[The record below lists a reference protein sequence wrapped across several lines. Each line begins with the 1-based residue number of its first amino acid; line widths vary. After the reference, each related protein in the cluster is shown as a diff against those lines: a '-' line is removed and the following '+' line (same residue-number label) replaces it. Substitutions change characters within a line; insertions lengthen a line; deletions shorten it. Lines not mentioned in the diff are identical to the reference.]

1 MASLNN
7 NKVRTDMTTALKR
20 TAADTATVPT
30 EAELIQR
37 ARDLIPMLIDRADSV
52 EKNRM
57 VSPET
62 IQAFVDAGFFK
73 ILQPAVFGGYE
84 MNPAV
89 FYKVLMELGRGCCS
103 SAWNM
108 MILGVHQWEFG
119 SLPDQ
124 ACEDVWGVDDK
135 TIIAS
140 SYPPF
145 GKVEEIEGGYR
156 ISGTWKTSSGC
167 DHGKWAFLGGLR
179 RDAQGNVIDRLS
191 MLVPAT
197 DYEIED
203 DWHVFGLAGTG
214 SKSLVVK
221 ETFVPYH
228 RAHSLIQY
236 NKDDRGTHY
245 LYPFNQIFF
254 GSVSALIVGMAQG
267 GIDEYIR
274 QMSVRTNTTDGGNAA
289 LSPYVKDRLGNAVV
303 RVRSARA
310 RLLQMM
316 AETTEIV
323 ERGELVPT
331 YDRVHHMLDIARV
344 GRDCEEA
351 VMLLFKATSARGIY
365 LNNPLQRILRDVIA
379 ASNHITQ
386 NADDTAG
393 MLGAY
398 LLGQQL
404 PPMVFGLEPVSLNS

>member
-1 MASLNN
+1 
-7 NKVRTDMTTALKR
+7 MTNALKE
-20 TAADTATVPT
+20 TVVETNTVPT
-30 EAELIQR
+30 EAQLIQR
-37 ARDLIPMLIDRADSV
+37 ARDLIPLLREKADSV
-52 EKNRM
+52 ESNRM
-57 VSPET
+57 VSKET
-62 IQAFVDAGFFK
+62 IRAFVDAGFFK
-73 ILQPAVFGGYE
+73 ILQPAKFGGYQ

-89 FYKVLMELGRGCCS
+89 FYKVLMELGRGCGS

-108 MILGVHQWEFG
+108 MILGIHQWEFG
-119 SLPDQ
+119 TLPEQ
-124 ACEDVWGVDDK
+124 AGKDVWGEDNK

-145 GKVEEIEGGYR
+145 GKVEEIDGGYL

-167 DHGKWAFLGGLR
+167 DHGQWAFLGGMR
-179 RDAQGNVIDRLS
+179 HDAEGNVIDRLS

-197 DYEIED
+197 DFEIQD

-221 ETFVPYH
+221 ESFVPYH
-228 RAHSLIQY
+228 RTHSMIQY
-236 NKDDRGTHY
+236 NNDAAAPSCY
-245 LYPFNQIFF
+245 LYPFNQVFF
-254 GSVSALIVGMAQG
+254 GAVSSVIVGMAQG

-274 QMSVRTNTTDGGNAA
+274 QMSVRTNSHGGAAA

-310 RLLQMM
+310 RLLQMTQ
-316 AETTEIV
+316 ETTEIV
-323 ERGELVPT
+323 DRRELVPT

-365 LNNPLQRILRDVIA
+365 LSNPLQRILRDVIA
-379 ASNHITQ
+379 ASNHVTQ

-404 PPMVFGLEPVSLNS
+404 PPMVFGLEPVQVDVPA

>member
-1 MASLNN
+1 MMNVLKKN
-7 NKVRTDMTTALKR
+7 VPTTSP
-20 TAADTATVPT
+20 VPT

-37 ARDLIPMLIDRADSV
+37 ARDLIPMLMEKADSV
-52 EKNRM
+52 EANRM
-57 VSPET
+57 VSKET

-73 ILQPAVFGGYE
+73 ILQPAAFGGWE

-108 MILGVHQWEFG
+108 MILGIHQWEFG
-119 SLPDQ
+119 TLNDQ
-124 ACEDVWGVDDK
+124 ACEDVWGEDNAV
-135 TIIAS
+135 IIAS

-145 GKVEEIEGGYR
+145 GKVVEVEGGYM

-179 RDAQGNVIDRLS
+179 RDASGNVIDRLS
-191 MLVPAT
+191 MLVPSSAW
-197 DYEIED
+197 EIED
-203 DWHVFGLAGTG
+203 DWHTFGLAGTG

-221 ETFVPYH
+221 ETFIPSH
-228 RAHSLIQY
+228 RVHSLIKY
-236 NKDDRGTHY
+236 ENSDRGTHY
-245 LYPFNQIFF
+245 LFPFNQIFF
-254 GSVSALIVGMAQG
+254 GAVSALIVGMAQG

-274 QMSVRTNTTDGGNAA
+274 QMSVRTNTTDGGGAA

-316 AETTEIV
+316 AETSETV
-323 ERGELVPT
+323 ARRELIAT

-365 LNNPLQRILRDVIA
+365 LNNPLQRIMRDVIA

-398 LLGQQL
+398 LLGQTL
-404 PPMVFGLEPVSLNS
+404 PPMIFGLSAVNVND

>member
-1 MASLNN
+1 
-7 NKVRTDMTTALKR
+7 MTSVLKQTADQ
-20 TAADTATVPT
+20 AATTPT

-37 ARDLIPMLIDRADSV
+37 ARDLIPMLMEKADSV

-57 VSPET
+57 VSPQT

-73 ILQPAVFGGYE
+73 ILQPARFGGYE

-108 MILGVHQWEFG
+108 MILGIHQWEFG
-119 SLPDQ
+119 SMPEQ
-124 ACEDVWGVDDK
+124 ACEDVWGADDK

-145 GKVEEIEGGYR
+145 GKVEEVEGGYR

-197 DYEIED
+197 DYQIED

-214 SKSLVVK
+214 SKSLVVR
-221 ETFVPYH
+221 ESFVPYH

-236 NKDDRGTHY
+236 TMGDRGTHY
-245 LYPFNQIFF
+245 LYPFNQVFF
-254 GSVSALIVGMAQG
+254 GAVSALIVGMAQG

-274 QMSVRTNTTDGGNAA
+274 QMSVRTNTTDGGSAA

-379 ASNHITQ
+379 AANHITQ

-404 PPMVFGLEPVSLNS
+404 PPMVFGLEPVSLNG

>member
-1 MASLNN
+1 MNHFVTQTHEQDSL
-7 NKVRTDMTTALKR
+7 AI
-20 TAADTATVPT
+20 PS
-30 EAELIQR
+30 EAQLLER
-37 ARDLIPMLIDRADSV
+37 ARALLPMLLEKAESV
-52 EKNRM
+52 EKNRK
-57 VSPET
+57 VSSET
-62 IQAFVDAGFFK
+62 ISAFVNAGFFK
-73 ILQPAVFGGYE
+73 ILQPKQYGGWE

-108 MILGVHQWEFG
+108 MILGIHQWEYG
-119 SLPDQ
+119 SLPEQ
-124 ACEDVWGVDDK
+124 ACLDAWSEDNTVI
-135 TIIAS
+135 TAS

-145 GKVEEIEGGYR
+145 GKVEEVEGGFN

-179 RDAQGNVIDRLS
+179 RDANGNVIDRMS
-191 MLVPAT
+191 MLVPSSAWV
-197 DYEIED
+197 IED

-214 SKSLVVK
+214 SKSLVIK
-221 ETFVPYH
+221 HAFVPYH
-228 RAHSLIQY
+228 RAHSLIEY
-236 NKDDRGTHY
+236 KHSERPAHY

-274 QMSVRTNTTDGGNAA
+274 QMSVRTNTTDGGAA
-289 LSPYVKDRLGNAVV
+289 SLSPYVKDRLGNAVV

-310 RLLQMM
+310 RLLQML
-316 AETTEIV
+316 AESTEYV

-331 YDRVHHMLDIARV
+331 FDRVHYMLDIARV

-379 ASNHITQ
+379 AANHITQ

-404 PPMVFGLEPVSLNS
+404 PPMVFGLAPVSIHD

>member
-1 MASLNN
+1 MTSVLKKTADQASC
-7 NKVRTDMTTALKR
+7 
-20 TAADTATVPT
+20 VPS

-37 ARDLIPMLIDRADSV
+37 ARDLIPMLIEKADSV

-73 ILQPAVFGGYE
+73 ILQPAKFGGYE

-124 ACEDVWGVDDK
+124 ACEDVWGEDDK

-145 GKVEEIEGGYR
+145 GKVEEVEGGYR

-214 SKSLVVK
+214 SKSLVVR

-228 RAHSLIQY
+228 RTHSLIQY
-236 NKDDRGTHY
+236 HKDDRGTHY

-274 QMSVRTNTTDGGNAA
+274 QMTVRTNTTDGGSAA

-323 ERGELVPT
+323 ERGELVPN

-379 ASNHITQ
+379 AANHITQ

-404 PPMVFGLEPVSLNS
+404 PPMVFGLEPVSLNA